1 MIGLESEL
9 LIKIGLIMKKKVMR
23 KNMFGRKPM
32 VSRRFDKKLEK
43 KSATPKEQRTGIG
56 SNIW

>member
-9 LIKIGLIMKKKVMR
+9 LIKTGLIMEKKIMKR
-23 KNMFGRKPM
+23 IYLAGRPM

-43 KSATPKEQRTGIG
+43 EGATPKEQRGGIG
-56 SNIW
+56 SGIW